1 MASQKSTVH
10 KDAIS
15 VTNLTKQIKGRV
27 ILEDINFRIPVGSI
41 AGIIGH
47 NGAGKSMLLRVIS
60 GLVFPT
66 SGEVKIFDEL
76 LGKDI
81 EFPRNIG
88 ALIEEPGLLPQ
99 YSGFDNLLLLSKIRN
114 IVNKDS
120 IKDTIKSV
128 GLDPDDKRPTK
139 SYSTGMRQRLGIAI
153 AIMENPNLVLL
164 DEPSSGLDPE
174 GIENIHQLLQ
184 KLNEK
189 GVTILF
195 TSHSLEEIDLLTNIA
210 FEMKSG
216 KLFPLHK

>member
-1 MASQKSTVH
+1 MASEKATVH

-15 VTNLTKQIKGRV
+15 VTNLSKQIRGRV

-41 AGIIGH
+41 ARIIGH

-66 SGEVKIFDEL
+66 SGEVKIFNEI

-88 ALIEEPGLLPQ
+88 VLIEEPGLLSL
-99 YSGFDNLLLLSKIRN
+99 YSGYDNLLLLSKIRN
-114 IVNKDS
+114 LINKDS

-128 GLDPDDKRPTK
+128 GLDPDDKRPIK

-153 AIMENPNLVLL
+153 AIMENPDLVLL

-174 GIENIHQLLQ
+174 GIEIIHQLLH
-184 KLNEK
+184 KLNK
-189 GVTILF
+189 KRITILL
-195 TSHSLEEIDLLTNIA
+195 TSHSLEEINLLTNLA

-216 KLFPLHK
+216 KLFPSHQ